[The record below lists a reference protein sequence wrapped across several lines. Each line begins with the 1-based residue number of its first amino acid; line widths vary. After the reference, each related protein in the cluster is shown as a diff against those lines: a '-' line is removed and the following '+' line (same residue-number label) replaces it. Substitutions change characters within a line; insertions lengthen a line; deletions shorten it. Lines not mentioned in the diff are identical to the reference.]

1 MGKHY
6 DCEALERNRLGGSD
20 MSNETMTDVLVKL
33 GRIEE
38 ILNLLLQ
45 KVDRLEEDTKER
57 FAHSDVERDRIW
69 KKLNAHDTELEV
81 IKQRQ
86 GPRVPFVSWLAIV
99 ASIIAVALNIIER
112 YVNG

>member
-1 MGKHY
+1 MT
-6 DCEALERNRLGGSD
+6 D
-20 MSNETMTDVLVKL
+20 ETMTSVLVKL

-86 GPRVPFVSWLAIV
+86 GPKVPLVSWLAIV
-99 ASIIAVALNIIER
+99 ASVIAVALNIIER